1 MSDDDFSPPGS
12 LGVSSLSTSLSPASF
27 RPRPSVPPSET
38 GRDVAG
44 EDFLFHL
51 YRGSELLQDS
61 RVHEAK
67 EELEQALQFQPRDPK
82 GQDLLAVVYFR
93 LGLYPRAIQIYEG
106 LKHESPDLPSLR
118 INLALCYL
126 KTGQSSAARLELEDV
141 VRAHPDHRRA
151 WGYLGLAYERL
162 GDLEKAETSFTRGG
176 HVSMAKKI
184 AARRGSPPLPENVDP
199 TEATEVRAAAAEAFQ
214 ELDAGELSFA
224 LAEPATS
231 RRIDQGTWRATEPG
245 QAVRESP
252 HVLDD
257 VPPRS
262 IGANVTAPPSASME
276 AARIE
281 SMVGAPLL
289 LTPNLKA
296 PIFHA
301 VTAPRTTSSPP
312 STEIP
317 LLSDLARGV
326 RVGARVSLGDSM
338 VIDPSGLLVLRLRSA
353 PTAGE
358 ETVQEFAARFEALRA
373 YTGSFQSS
381 ILERRGRGASTS
393 ETFGGI
399 ATPLLRVRGEG
410 DLIFGPRPS
419 RQMNV
424 CTLRDDVLFLRE
436 DTLLVFD
443 LALTYENGRLPR
455 TDEEPL
461 AVVQLRGS
469 GSVAFDVIE
478 RLRSIEVTSSRPA
491 TVRAQSVVGWMGRIL
506 PRAVPVA
513 EAPAGQ
519 RGLLGFAGEGTV
531 FLVGK

>member
-1 MSDDDFSPPGS
+1 M
-12 LGVSSLSTSLSPASF
+12 VYSSIMQGGPND
-27 RPRPSVPPSET
+27 RPRTSDYRHRAVSPDAT
-38 GRDVAG
+38 

-106 LKHESPDLPSLR
+106 LKQDSPDLPSLR

-126 KTGQSSAARLELEDV
+126 KTGQSSAARFELEDV
-141 VRAHPDHRRA
+141 VRTHPDHRRA

-162 GDLEKAETSFTRGG
+162 GDLEKAETSFARGG

-184 AARRGSPPLPENVDP
+184 AARRGAPPLPENVDP
-199 TEATEVRAAAAEAFQ
+199 KEATEVRAAAAEAFQ

-245 QAVRESP
+245 QAVRESA
-252 HVLDD
+252 HISDD
-257 VPPRS
+257 LPPRS
-262 IGANVTAPPSASME
+262 VGANVTAPPSASME

-301 VTAPRTTSSPP
+301 VTAAPTAPLIGPRTTSSPP

-317 LLSDLARGV
+317 LLSELARGV
-326 RVGARVSLGDSM
+326 RIGARGSLGDSM
-338 VIDPSGLLVLRLRSA
+338 AIDPSGLLVLRLRSA
-353 PTAGE
+353 LTGSE
-358 ETVQEFAARFEALRA
+358 EPAQEFAARFEALRA

-381 ILERRGRGASTS
+381 ILERRGRGAAPS

-443 LALTYENGRLPR
+443 LALAYENGRLPR

-478 RLRSIEVTSSRPA
+478 RLRSIEVTSSHPA